1 MQESLMTNN
10 NNEDNKEKKLLK
22 DAKKMHYIKYLNL
35 FFSILRTV
43 LEFYQI
49 INNIEFAF
57 YFLFNIFLL
66 IVLFHLFIILPI
78 SAIINL
84 IKTFRRIFTRNY
96 SISKNV
102 ENIYD
107 YIGYTCCGCCGNDNS
122 NNVTFSKYSNLIYGL
137 ITLFLSSFSL
147 FFFLKDRIYYSN
159 KYKNAP
165 FLSDEQRKQLIII
178 ILYLIDSII
187 LLIQSYF
194 FHFHDYFLRRG
205 EIYIEFYKR
214 LIIKNR
220 KEEAEFVRNQL
231 PRYVK
236 DFVINSGH
244 EMQNMTV

>member
-1 MQESLMTNN
+1 MKESLMTNN

-57 YFLFNIFLL
+57 YLLFNIFLL
-66 IVLFHLFIILPI
+66 MVLFHLYIILPI

-84 IKTFRRIFTRNY
+84 IKTFRRIFKRNY

-107 YIGYTCCGCCGNDNS
+107 CIGYTCCGNDNS

-165 FLSDEQRKQLIII
+165 FLSDEQRKQLTII

-205 EIYIEFYKR
+205 EIFIEFYKR

-231 PRYVK
+231 PRNID
-236 DFVINSGH
+236 DFEINSGQK
-244 EMQNMTV
+244 MKDIAV